1 MSPVKNF
8 TFRPRGRE
16 HIELFRAGRIRGEIE
31 LIYWWPSDVKRHRD
45 APLVRERE
53 QFLLHF
59 LKQGSSQIM
68 VQNMAAM
75 LLRAIEALNIKI
87 LQPLGSEEVVRA
99 TEKTWGKGILS
110 DSKRPGHNP
119 ALMFRFCLKNFLRF
133 HSELKSRE
141 TARQPFAQELDR
153 FSAKLWKYRIPS
165 IPAF

>member
-1 MSPVKNF
+1 MSPVKTF

-31 LIYWWPSDVKRHRD
+31 LIYWRPSHVKRHRD

-75 LLRAIEALNIKI
+75 LLRAIEALNIKT

-99 TEKTWGKGILS
+99 TEKIWGKGILS

-119 ALMFRFCLKNFLRF
+119 AFNV
-133 HSELKSRE
+133 
-141 TARQPFAQELDR
+141 
-153 FSAKLWKYRIPS
+153 
-165 IPAF
+165 